1 MSQATQETEIK
12 LAVKDARSAR
22 RRLREAGFVVSR
34 PRVFEVNT
42 VLDTPELGLRASSRL
57 LRIRQAGKV
66 ATVTFKG
73 VPEIGKHKS
82 REELELEISNAATMT
97 SIMERLGYHRVFRYE
112 KYRTEFRQPRR
123 AGIAML
129 DETPLGVYLELEG
142 TPHWI
147 DLSAR
152 RLGFQESDYITASYG
167 RVYLD
172 WCAATGCKPG
182 DMTFGDV
189 HLPSAA
195 TAE

>member
-73 VPEIGKHKS
+73 VPETGKHKS